1 MMKKYLLNWLIL
13 LTMTIGG
20 TLLQA
25 EEPLP
30 DNFQIRLGG
39 YIVGSQNT
47 DFKVSQNGVGAIINL
62 QDIFKLE
69 TTVNVFR
76 MDGYYRFT
84 PKHSIEFSLYSIKSK
99 GQTDQ
104 DFQWADKNI
113 TANGGL
119 STFFNT
125 DIYKVNYVYS
135 FYHNEEVELG
145 ISGGLHIM
153 KLAAGFNGSYN
164 VDGNL
169 SDAAAEDVIVTAPLP
184 VVGFRVGYNILPSL
198 SVKYSVDYF
207 LVTYQDINGGLVDS
221 MLTLDWRMARNFGMG
236 VGYNSTRMRLVKD
249 LGGGR
254 EASVN
259 HDVAGAMVYAT
270 LTF

>member
-1 MMKKYLLNWLIL
+1 MMC
-13 LTMTIGG
+13 GV
-20 TLLQA
+20 TLLHA

-39 YIVGSQNT
+39 YLVSAQNT

-62 QDIFKLE
+62 QDLFDLE

-76 MDGYYRFT
+76 LDSYYRFT
-84 PKHSIEFSLYSIKSK
+84 PKHSMEFSWYSIKSK
-99 GQTDQ
+99 GQTGQ

-113 TANGGL
+113 TANGAL

-125 DIYKVNYVYS
+125 DIYKLNYVYS
-135 FYHNEEVELG
+135 FYHNNEVELG
-145 ISGGLHIM
+145 LSGGLHVM
-153 KLAAGFNGSYN
+153 KLDAGFNGSYK
-164 VDGNL
+164 VDGNI

-207 LVTYQDINGGLVDS
+207 FITVQEIKGGLVDS
-221 MLTLDWRMARNFGMG
+221 MLTFDWRMTQNFGMG

-249 LGGGR
+249 LGGDR
-254 EASVN
+254 EVIVN
-259 HDVAGAMVYAT
+259 HDVSGAMVYAA

>member
-1 MMKKYLLNWLIL
+1 MMKKYVLNWLFL
-13 LTMTIGG
+13 LLMTFGV
-20 TLLQA
+20 TLQA

-39 YIVGSQNT
+39 YFVSAQNT

-62 QDIFKLE
+62 HDLFDLE

-76 MDGYYRFT
+76 LDGYYRFT
-84 PKHSIEFSLYSIKSK
+84 PKHSVEFSWYSINSK
-99 GQTDQ
+99 GHTGE
-104 DFQWADKNI
+104 DFQWADENI
-113 TANGGL
+113 TANGTL
-119 STFFNT
+119 DTFFNT

-145 ISGGLHIM
+145 LSAGLHIM
-153 KLAAGFNGSYN
+153 KLDTGFNGSYN
-164 VDGNL
+164 VNGSA
-169 SDAAAEDVIVTAPLP
+169 SDAAREEVVITAPLP

-207 LVTYQDINGGLVDS
+207 FITYQEIKGGLVDS
-221 MLTLDWRMARNFGMG
+221 MLTLDWRMTRNFGMA

-249 LGGGR
+249 LGGDR
-254 EASVN
+254 EALVN
-259 HDVAGAMVYAT
+259 YDVSGALVYAA